1 MKQLLL
7 AIALMASLPA
17 FAQTPASEAS
27 IRELLK
33 VTEARKLLDGAYA
46 QMDGLMDQAM
56 KQAMGDTKPTPEQE
70 KVMAEFRHKAVDLIQ
85 DEMGWQKLEPLYVD
99 LYAKTF
105 SQSEIDGILTFYKT
119 EAGKAMIAKMPTLM
133 NNLMQMMM
141 KQMQSFMPR
150 LQQLQQEY
158 APKIKAAGGK

>member
-7 AIALMASLPA
+7 AIALMVSLPA
-17 FAQTPASEAS
+17 LAQTPASEAS
-27 IRELLK
+27 IRELLT

-56 KQAMGDTKPTPEQE
+56 KQAMNGQKATPEQE
-70 KVMAEFRHKAVDLIQ
+70 KLMAEFRHKAVDLIQ
-85 DEMGWQKLEPLYVD
+85 DEMGWEKLEPMYVD

-105 SQSEIDGILTFYKT
+105 TQSEIDGILTFYKT
-119 EAGKAMIAKMPTLM
+119 EAGKALIARMPTLM

-141 KQMQSFMPR
+141 TKMQSFMPR
-150 LQQLQQEY
+150 LQELQQEY
-158 APKIKAAGGK
+158 APKIKAAAGK

>member
-1 MKQLLL
+1 MKKLLL
-7 AIALMASLPA
+7 AIALMVSLPA

-27 IRELLK
+27 IRELLT

-46 QMDGLMDQAM
+46 QLDGLMDQAM
-56 KQAMGDTKPTPEQE
+56 KQAMNGQKASPEQE

-85 DEMGWQKLEPLYVD
+85 DEMGWEKLEPMYVD

-105 SQSEIDGILTFYKT
+105 TQPEIDGILAFYKT
-119 EAGKAMIAKMPTLM
+119 DSGKALIARMPTLM

-141 KQMQSFMPR
+141 SRMQAFMPR
-150 LQQLQQEY
+150 LQELQQEY
-158 APKIKAAGGK
+158 APKIKAAAGK

>member
-1 MKQLLL
+1 MHGRVRTQRL
-7 AIALMASLPA
+7 
-17 FAQTPASEAS
+17 E
-27 IRELLK
+27 
-33 VTEARKLLDGAYA
+33 
-46 QMDGLMDQAM
+46 QA
-56 KQAMGDTKPTPEQE
+56 GD
-70 KVMAEFRHKAVDLIQ
+70 D
-85 DEMGWQKLEPLYVD
+85 VD